1 MIYGELAKSSRW
13 FFAKL
18 RSNCVQNFIQKFRTL
33 QWSLQG
39 SWAKKIIVKPLGR
52 VGLPRDR
59 MGIRRLGE
67 LHAGDEGVG
76 DGDFFGEGDDRGLDG
91 EVFDHE
97 VGRPEGSQPVA
108 GAALEDEVAEGEE
121 FFFVLGVAAT
131 GHEVGYDDDVIGEVV
146 VAVGVLPD
154 FELDVD
160 VASEVAEGC
169 ADAVPVADC
178 IIVVGLVALGDV
190 DAEVVEQVFDAVG
203 DDC

>member
-1 MIYGELAKSSRW
+1 
-13 FFAKL
+13 
-18 RSNCVQNFIQKFRTL
+18 
-33 QWSLQG
+33 
-39 SWAKKIIVKPLGR
+39 
-52 VGLPRDR
+52 

-76 DGDFFGEGDDRGLDG
+76 DGDFFGEGDFWGLDG
-91 EVFDHE
+91 EVLDHE
-97 VGRPEGSQPVA
+97 VGRPNGNQPAA
-108 GAALEDEVAEGEE
+108 GTVLEDEVAEGEE
-121 FFFVLGVAAT
+121 LVFVLGVAAA
-131 GHEVGYDDDVIGEVV
+131 GREVGEDDDVIGKVV
-146 VAVGVLPD
+146 VAVAVFPD